1 MKKRT
6 RSKRDKLIVL
16 RVAINAPLAR
26 LFDYLPPAG
35 VDPESL
41 RPGCRL
47 LVPFGRRQESAL
59 LVEIADHSELPIAKL
74 REALALIDEV
84 PILTAHDLWLI
95 RFTSDY
101 YHHPIGEV
109 VAAALPAALRSGK
122 PLYAVVHQLALS
134 DAGRAED
141 PDALRKRAAKQAEL
155 LERLREYSPMS
166 FPELDSAMPGW
177 RRIYKGMAAKG
188 WLVEAETREMSADV
202 AGPQPAEKGPAL
214 NSDQSAALAAIRQA
228 SGFCVS
234 LLDGVTGSGKTEV
247 YLRLIQEVL
256 EYGRQVLVLV
266 PEIGLTPQLVTR
278 FGKRLGFEP
287 LLLHSALSDNERL
300 RNWRAAAEGSASLI
314 IGTRSAVFVP
324 LKSPGLIII
333 DEEHDASLKQQ
344 EGLRYSARDLAIAR
358 AKQFDVPIVLGSAT
372 PSLESLQR
380 CREGA
385 YQHLLLPTRAGS
397 AVPPLMRLVDL
408 SNTPPD
414 DALSPAVL
422 ESIRST
428 LAQSGQVLVFLN
440 RRGFAPTLIC
450 TSCGHIAECDHCDAR
465 LTVHAE
471 KNQLQCHHCGAVR
484 RLELACSECGG
495 ECRPLGQGTERL
507 EESLRAHFPSD
518 TITRIDSDS
527 TRLKGTMI
535 KALAMATA
543 GDAQI
548 LVGTQM
554 LSKGHHFPNLELV
567 VVVNADQGLF
577 STDFRGSERLAQSL
591 VQVSGRA
598 GREKKQG
605 RVIIQTAFPQHPF
618 WGELLNGGYERVAN
632 SELAAREAAAWPP
645 FSRLALVRASSAKR
659 QDCWQFLDSL
669 RRLAD
674 QQAGEGLRVLGPVSA
689 PMERRAG
696 RYRAQILLQCRQRQ
710 PLHALLAQLQ
720 PKMEGSP
727 LARRVRWSIDVDP
740 IELF

>member
-1 MKKRT
+1 MTKRN
-6 RSKRDKLIVL
+6 RRKRDKLVVL
-16 RVAINAPLAR
+16 RVAVNAPLAR
-26 LFDYLPPAG
+26 LFDYLPPA
-35 VDPESL
+35 DANPEAL

-47 LVPFGRRQESAL
+47 LVPFGRRRESAL
-59 LVEIADHSELPIAKL
+59 LVEVADSSELPLAKL
-74 REALALIDEV
+74 REALAVIDAT
-84 PILTAHDLWLI
+84 PILTNHDLWLI

-109 VAAALPAALRSGK
+109 VAAALPAPLRAGK
-122 PLYAVVHQLALS
+122 PLYAVVHQIALS
-134 DAGRAED
+134 EAGRRED
-141 PDALRKRAAKQAEL
+141 PHPLRKRAAKQAEF
-155 LERLREYSPMS
+155 LERLHERSPMS
-166 FPELDSAMPGW
+166 FAEFDTAMPGW
-177 RRIYKGMAAKG
+177 RRIYKGMMAKG
-188 WLVEAETREMSADV
+188 WLVESETREATDNGQATQS
-202 AGPQPAEKGPAL
+202 PAKGLLL
-214 NSDQSAALAAIRQA
+214 NSDQSAALTAIRQTT
-228 SGFCVS
+228 GFCVN
-234 LLDGVTGSGKTEV
+234 LLNGVTGSGKTEV
-247 YLRLIQEVL
+247 YLRLIQDVL
-256 EYGRQVLVLV
+256 ESGRQVLVLV
-266 PEIGLTPQLVTR
+266 PEIGLTPQIVTR

-287 LLLHSALSDNERL
+287 VLLHSSLSDNDRL
-300 RNWRAAAEGSASLI
+300 RSWRAAAEGSAGVI

-324 LKSPGLIII
+324 LKNPGLIII

-385 YQHLLLPTRAGS
+385 YQQLLLPTRAGS
-397 AVPPLMRLVDL
+397 AVPPLMRLVDV
-408 SNTPPD
+408 STTPPD
-414 DALSPAVL
+414 DALGQSVL
-422 ESIRST
+422 QSIRMT
-428 LAQSGQVLVFLN
+428 LAQAGQVLVFLN

-450 TSCGHIAECDHCDAR
+450 TACGQIAECDHCDAR
-465 LTVHAE
+465 LTVHAA
-471 KNQLQCHHCGAVR
+471 KNQLQCHHCGAIR
-484 RLELACSECGG
+484 RLDLTCSKCGG
-495 ECRPLGQGTERL
+495 ECRALGQGTERL
-507 EESLRAHFPSD
+507 EESLRVHFPQD

-527 TRLKGTMI
+527 TRLKGTMV

-618 WGELLNGGYERVAN
+618 WGELFNGGYERVAN

-645 FSRLALVRASSAKR
+645 FSRLALIRASSAKR

-669 RRLAD
+669 RHFAD

-696 RYRAQILLQCRQRQ
+696 RYRAQLLLQCRQRQ
-710 PLHALLAQLQ
+710 PLHTLLTQLQ